1 MSRNLTYKI
10 SISDGKKDLFS
21 SELSFNEVQEFISSA
36 DDSLQNEKLFELAA
50 SHMSELV
57 REYVA
62 YKDNINYETYK
73 ILSEDKSPNVLRR
86 LISTD
91 ACKRN
96 ATQEQ
101 LENWIKLD
109 PELARNI
116 AGYIDRYENSDID
129 ELAKVLCEH
138 SDPSVVAEAANN
150 SDTPKKLLK
159 LLLKHSDSRVVANAK
174 RSLE

>member
-1 MSRNLTYKI
+1 MSKNLVYKI
-10 SISDGKKDLFS
+10 LISDGNKELFS
-21 SELSFNEVQEFISSA
+21 SELSFSEVQEFISSA
-36 DDSLQNEKLFELAA
+36 DDSLQNEKLFELAS
-50 SHMSELV
+50 SHPSEFV
-57 REYVA
+57 RENVA
-62 YKDNINYETYK
+62 YKDNINQETYK
-73 ILSEDKSPNVLRR
+73 ILSEDTSPNVLRR

-101 LENWIKLD
+101 LEGWIKLD

-116 AGYIDRYENSDID
+116 AGYIDRYENVDID
-129 ELAKVLCEH
+129 ELAKILCDH
-138 SDPSVVAEAANN
+138 PDPSVVAEVANN

-159 LLLKHSDSRVVANAK
+159 TLLKHSDSRVVGNAK